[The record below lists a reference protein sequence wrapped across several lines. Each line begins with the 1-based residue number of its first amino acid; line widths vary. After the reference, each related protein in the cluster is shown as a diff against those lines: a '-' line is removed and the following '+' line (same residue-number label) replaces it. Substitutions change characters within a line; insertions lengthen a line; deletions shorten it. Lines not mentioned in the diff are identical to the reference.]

1 MLTTS
6 AIVTVNTR
14 FIITWIRCSIFGLSG
29 PWKGL
34 GTIPIPCTY
43 KVCVL
48 PVPTAC
54 SLGCAVM
61 QRLLRWVDHVMRM
74 SSNCLPGLDVFY
86 MDSSPTASTCLED
99 QRSASLIIWKP
110 FWRNVAFR
118 LTNWRS
124 WQWTGLRGE
133 MPVRLVFQ
141 YRWPPQPGCRGGPS
155 CTQAWDLQRDPSG
168 PCCPTCNKVCAS
180 DFGLKRSSP
189 KSQNIV
195 AQRLRRIDGQL
206 QGKVKQG
213 MAHPQSV

>member
-141 YRWPPQPGCRGGPS
+141 YRWPTSTR
-155 CTQAWDLQRDPSG
+155 LQRRTVVHAGMRS
-168 PCCPTCNKVCAS
+168 PT
-180 DFGLKRSSP
+180 RSKWSML
-189 KSQNIV
+189 SYMQ
-195 AQRLRRIDGQL
+195 QSLCFWLR
-206 QGKVKQG
+206 
-213 MAHPQSV
+213 S